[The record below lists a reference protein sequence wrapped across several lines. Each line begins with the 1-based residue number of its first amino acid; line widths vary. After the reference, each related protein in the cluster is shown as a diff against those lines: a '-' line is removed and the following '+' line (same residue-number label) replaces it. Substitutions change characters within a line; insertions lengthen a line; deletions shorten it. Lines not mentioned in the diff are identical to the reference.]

1 MFRVSKTTPGNT
13 RLGDGVGPP
22 KMVFFVAKPS
32 NVRRGKDGMLE
43 TDFMN
48 GV

>member
-1 MFRVSKTTPGNT
+1 MTPENT
-13 RLGDGVGPP
+13 RLRDGVGPP
-22 KMVFFVAKPS
+22 KMVFLVAKPS
-32 NVRRGKDGMLE
+32 NVGRGEDVMLE